1 MVGLISH
8 WLPEHHHHPPLSAP
22 VTRHPHKLNFYL
34 GIVIVAFMAVSVVA
48 LVCCCYRLEW
58 RLRLQARNAARRVSW
73 GNGILTQNT
82 DGSHEIIS
90 ARVGKKTKQIH
101 MKVQRRIHPQLFGS
115 VDDIGF
121 TQQMREWSR
130 FQPMSFREGNEDHPL
145 QIGGNGGSQT
155 WNTFHAYVFA
165 KIDVPP
171 LISSVLQTLCFRM
184 RIDHKGWVIRSW
196 WEELEHFS
204 TRLWMVLVWH
214 LLRWE

>member
-1 MVGLISH
+1 MLSVGKVDSTFADMQNGRSSQLALARISWAMVGLISH

-90 ARVGKKTKQIH
+90 ARVGKKTKQETN
-101 MKVQRRIHPQLFGS
+101 LS
-115 VDDIGF
+115 VMMPGDSI
-121 TQQMREWSR
+121 
-130 FQPMSFREGNEDHPL
+130 PSFLANAKPHGTSTDPAFSDSHESAAKDTSP
-145 QIGGNGGSQT
+145 
-155 WNTFHAYVFA
+155 TF
-165 KIDVPP
+165 
-171 LISSVLQTLCFRM
+171 R
-184 RIDHKGWVIRSW
+184 
-196 WEELEHFS
+196 
-204 TRLWMVLVWH
+204 
-214 LLRWE
+214 

>member
-1 MVGLISH
+1 MLSVGKVDSTFADMQNGRSSQLALARISWAMVGLISH

-90 ARVGKKTKQIH
+90 ARVGKKTKQVNH
-101 MKVQRRIHPQLFGS
+101 FYSLERFLWRTRKCCRILFP
-115 VDDIGF
+115 D
-121 TQQMREWSR
+121 
-130 FQPMSFREGNEDHPL
+130 L
-145 QIGGNGGSQT
+145 
-155 WNTFHAYVFA
+155 
-165 KIDVPP
+165 
-171 LISSVLQTLCFRM
+171 
-184 RIDHKGWVIRSW
+184 
-196 WEELEHFS
+196 
-204 TRLWMVLVWH
+204 
-214 LLRWE
+214 